1 MASPQEV
8 YPFEMGFFRRGAS
21 ALNQADPV
29 TSAVIALAPSIR
41 RVDKLLANGATANGV
56 ITGVRF
62 SLDDSTVRKEFAISV
77 KTASGWQR
85 IGVRTQPPLAHRL
98 RLGVPVVVKLDGER
112 GALDWQSMSQAWGSG
127 DQFLAQESIRRPPD
141 DGVVDTALD
150 SRVQRHLAKWSRTTA
165 TIVSLSRRT
174 MMGMPTQN
182 WDIVLQLA
190 DGSVATSK
198 GDDVPSYAQ
207 WYAAPG
213 VTLPVAVDPKDPS
226 RAAIDWP
233 AFALA
238 QFDTVGF
245 DDDPPAGSIA
255 AELEAGTGSGA
266 GAAMSAAPVAAAPSA
281 AGPVELDRTLRGWVD
296 AVRGGH
302 MGRAEFEQSLADW
315 QTAGMCTAAHAAA
328 ARDAADAR

>member
-1 MASPQEV
+1 
-8 YPFEMGFFRRGAS
+8 MGFFRRGAA

-29 TSAVIALAPSIR
+29 TSAVIALSPSIR
-41 RVDKLLANGATANGV
+41 RVDKLLANGTTANGV
-56 ITGVRF
+56 VTGVRF
-62 SLDDSTVRKEFAISV
+62 SLNDSTVRKEFAISV
-77 KTASGWQR
+77 QTAAGWQR

-112 GALDWQSMSQAWGSG
+112 GVLDWESMAQAWGLG
-127 DQFLAQESIRRPPD
+127 DQFLSQESMRRPPD

-182 WDIVLQLA
+182 WDIVLRLA
-190 DGSVATSK
+190 DGSTSTSK

-213 VTLPVAVDPKDPS
+213 VTVPVVVDPKDSS

-233 AFALA
+233 AFALT

-255 AELEAGTGSGA
+255 AELEARSGSGA
-266 GAAMSAAPVAAAPSA
+266 GVAMSATPIAAPSPS

-328 ARDAADAR
+328 AREAVVAT